1 MKEFELIKK
10 YFQDKTSTHPNTVL
24 GIGDDAAILKLS
36 QNEQL
41 VVSVDTIVSG
51 IHFLPDTSAAAIAYL
66 ALAVNLSDM
75 AAMGAIPRW
84 FTLAL
89 TLPNANEQW
98 LSEFSRG
105 LFDLASQYDIELIGG
120 DTTQGLLTVTIQI
133 MGTLTDAKALLRSG
147 AKAGDKIYVS
157 GYLGDAGLGL
167 EMLQGKRE
175 VSAPYREYLQRRYQY
190 PEPRVKFAQSLL
202 NIANSAIDISDGL
215 AADLNHILEKSGVG
229 ATIFSSHL
237 PLSEA
242 LKKSVNPEDA
252 LYLALAAGGDYE
264 LCFTISAEYE
274 KDLQRLSQALTLPC
288 TCIGEVKAGA
298 GLEIV
303 DGHDRVIPVKSLGWE
318 HFV

>member
-10 YFQDKTSTHPNTVL
+10 YFQDKTSTDPQTLL

-36 QNEQL
+36 PNEQL

-51 IHFLPDTSAAAIAYL
+51 VHFLPDTPAVAIAYL

-75 AAMGAIPRW
+75 AAMGATPKW

-89 TLPNANEQW
+89 TLPNASEQW
-98 LSEFSRG
+98 LSEFSAG
-105 LFDLASQYDIELIGG
+105 LFDLASEYNIELIGG
-120 DTTQGLLTVTIQI
+120 DTTQGPLTVTIQI
-133 MGTLTDAKALLRSG
+133 MGTLTDNKALLRTG
-147 AKAGDKIYVS
+147 AKVGDKVYVS

-167 EMLQGKRE
+167 EMLQGKRDVPE
-175 VSAPYREYLQRRYQY
+175 TYREYLKNRYQY
-190 PEPRVKFAQSLL
+190 PAPRVKFAQSLL

-215 AADLNHILEKSGVG
+215 AADLNHILERSGLG
-229 ATIFSSHL
+229 ATIFSSQL
-237 PLSEA
+237 PMSEA

-274 KDLQRLSQALTLPC
+274 KDLERLSQALTLPC
-288 TCIGEVKAGA
+288 ACIGEVKAGA
-298 GLEIV
+298 GLEIM
-303 DGHDRVIPVKSLGWE
+303 DEHNRVIPVTSLGWE